1 MSFAALMALSA
12 SQTKESQSAVQTAL
26 LQRQRNEEIRRKKRE
41 ELDRKEREEAAKFRQ
56 KIFEDEKKQREL
68 QLQKETEMRL
78 LEEEQA
84 RREEEQRKMLLYG
97 PKKAKSGSKW
107 PSSSGNSKE
116 HATRPRLR
124 SNEENGSR
132 SGSPAMA
139 LTREEKRQRRVE
151 SEMRRGYALK
161 RAATSS
167 GYHKAGRRLP
177 GGAIDATS
185 APTSDSCN
193 SSQSVKARLS
203 ALPNTLTKLNIHKR
217 DTRTIDEILQ
227 DRAKAKTATLDGDD
241 AKEFNDWFGKGK
253 KDTGKASAQV
263 STAAPSRACSGSSSP
278 GPSASSECFDGKTH
292 SHRYFIFDFVGSV
305 NSGASKTSTAPKSA
319 VLSFSK
325 TSQSRGTDSSQSL
338 RAEVKSKS
346 TSIFTPPVKSQACKP
361 LSAARSAGSTKKR
374 PRSPSSSLSPPPP
387 KRRPVSA
394 DEGSYSNEIW
404 KLFGKDRSKYVEQD
418 VYSDDDDMEVGAGVL
433 EKEELRRSVISLPSR
448 ITALTKIPS
457 VRVSPEKR
465 TKRPLSR
472 RSATRKKNAA
482 RRRKEK

>member
-12 SQTKESQSAVQTAL
+12 SQTKESQSAVQIAL
-26 LQRQRNEEIRRKKRE
+26 LQRQHNEELRRKRRE
-41 ELDRKEREEAAKFRQ
+41 ELDRKELEEAAKLRQ
-56 KIFEDEKKQREL
+56 KRFEDEKKQREL

-84 RREEEQRKMLLYG
+84 RREEEQRKILLYG
-97 PKKAKSGSKW
+97 PKKAKSGPKW
-107 PSSSGNSKE
+107 PSSGGNSKE
-116 HATRPRLR
+116 YVPRPRLR
-124 SNEENGSR
+124 SDEENGSR

-185 APTSDSCN
+185 APTSDNCN
-193 SSQSVKARLS
+193 GSQSVKARLS
-203 ALPNTLTKLNIHKR
+203 ALPNTLTKLNVHKR

-253 KDTGKASAQV
+253 KDTGKTSAQV

-278 GPSASSECFDGKTH
+278 GPSAS
-292 SHRYFIFDFVGSV
+292 RSV

-325 TSQSRGTDSSQSL
+325 TSQSKGADSLQSS
-338 RAEVKSKS
+338 RTEVKPKS
-346 TSIFTPPVKSQACKP
+346 TSIFTPLVKSQACKP
-361 LSAARSAGSTKKR
+361 LSAARSTGSTKKR

-387 KRRPVSA
+387 KRRPVLA
-394 DEGSYSNEIW
+394 DGESYSNEIW

-418 VYSDDDDMEVGAGVL
+418 VYSDDEDMEVGAGAL
-433 EKEELRRSVISLPSR
+433 EREELRSARLAR
-448 ITALTKIPS
+448 KEDEAALEQ
-457 VRVSPEKR
+457 EKR
-465 TKRPLSR
+465 HEEEKR
-472 RSATRKKNAA
+472 RKKKEREMKE
-482 RRRKEK
+482 RRG

>member
-12 SQTKESQSAVQTAL
+12 SQTKESQSAVQIAL
-26 LQRQRNEEIRRKKRE
+26 LQRQHNEELRRKKRE
-41 ELDRKEREEAAKFRQ
+41 ELDRKELEEAAKLRQ
-56 KIFEDEKKQREL
+56 KRFEDEKKQREL

-84 RREEEQRKMLLYG
+84 RREEEQRKILLYG
-97 PKKAKSGSKW
+97 PKKAKSGPKW
-107 PSSSGNSKE
+107 PLSSGNSKE
-116 HATRPRLR
+116 YAPRPRLR
-124 SNEENGSR
+124 SDEENGSR

-151 SEMRRGYALK
+151 SEMRRGYAHK

-185 APTSDSCN
+185 APTSDNCSG
-193 SSQSVKARLS
+193 SQSVKARLS

-253 KDTGKASAQV
+253 KDNGKISAHV

-278 GPSASSECFDGKTH
+278 GPSAS
-292 SHRYFIFDFVGSV
+292 RSV
-305 NSGASKTSTAPKSA
+305 NSSASKTLTAPKSA

-325 TSQSRGTDSSQSL
+325 TSQSKGADSSQLL
-338 RAEVKSKS
+338 RTEVKPKS
-346 TSIFTPPVKSQACKP
+346 TSILTPAVKSQACKP
-361 LSAARSAGSTKKR
+361 LSAARSAGSIKKR

-387 KRRPVSA
+387 KRRPVPA
-394 DEGSYSNEIW
+394 DGESYSNEIW

-418 VYSDDDDMEVGAGVL
+418 VYSDDEDMEVGAGVL
-433 EKEELRRSVISLPSR
+433 EREELRSARLAR
-448 ITALTKIPS
+448 KEDEAALEQ
-457 VRVSPEKR
+457 EKR
-465 TKRPLSR
+465 HEEEK
-472 RSATRKKNAA
+472 
-482 RRRKEK
+482 RRRKKEREMKERRG

>member
-26 LQRQRNEEIRRKKRE
+26 LQRQRNEESKRKRRE
-41 ELDRKEREEAAKFRQ
+41 ELDRKELEEAAKLRQ
-56 KIFEDEKKQREL
+56 KIFEDEKKLREL
-68 QLQKETEMRL
+68 QLKKETEMRL

-84 RREEEQRKMLLYG
+84 RREEEQRKALLYG
-97 PKKAKSGSKW
+97 PKKAKSGLKW
-107 PSSSGNSKE
+107 PSSNGISKE
-116 HATRPRLR
+116 HVPRPRLR
-124 SNEENGSR
+124 SDEENGSR

-151 SEMRRGYALK
+151 YEMRRGYAFK

-185 APTSDSCN
+185 APASDSCN

-203 ALPNTLTKLNIHKR
+203 ALPNTLTKLNVHKR

-253 KDTGKASAQV
+253 KDTGKTSTQA
-263 STAAPSRACSGSSSP
+263 STAAPSRACSGSGSSSP
-278 GPSASSECFDGKTH
+278 GPSAS
-292 SHRYFIFDFVGSV
+292 RSV
-305 NSGASKTSTAPKSA
+305 NSGASKTSTASKSA

-325 TSQSRGTDSSQSL
+325 TSQSKGADNSQSL
-338 RAEVKSKS
+338 RTEVKPKS
-346 TSIFTPPVKSQACKP
+346 TSTFTPPAKSQACKP
-361 LSAARSAGSTKKR
+361 LSAARSIGSTKKR
-374 PRSPSSSLSPPPP
+374 ARSPSSSLSPPPP

-394 DEGSYSNEIW
+394 DAESYSNEIW

-418 VYSDDDDMEVGAGVL
+418 VYSDDEDMEVGAGVL
-433 EKEELRRSVISLPSR
+433 EREELRSARLAR
-448 ITALTKIPS
+448 KEDEAALEQ
-457 VRVSPEKR
+457 EKR
-465 TKRPLSR
+465 HEEEKR
-472 RSATRKKNAA
+472 RKKKEREMKE
-482 RRRKEK
+482 RRG

>member
-12 SQTKESQSAVQTAL
+12 SQTKESQSAVQIAL
-26 LQRQRNEEIRRKKRE
+26 LQRQHNEELRRKRRE
-41 ELDRKEREEAAKFRQ
+41 ELDRKELEEAAKLRQ
-56 KIFEDEKKQREL
+56 KRFEDEKKQREL
-68 QLQKETEMRL
+68 QLQKEAEMRL

-84 RREEEQRKMLLYG
+84 RREEEQRKILLYG
-97 PKKAKSGSKW
+97 PKKAKSGPKW
-107 PSSSGNSKE
+107 HLSNGNSKE
-116 HATRPRLR
+116 YVPRPRLR
-124 SNEENGSR
+124 SDEENGSR

-161 RAATSS
+161 RSATSS

-185 APTSDSCN
+185 APTSDNCN
-193 SSQSVKARLS
+193 GSQSVKARLS

-253 KDTGKASAQV
+253 KDNGKISAHV

-278 GPSASSECFDGKTH
+278 GPSAS
-292 SHRYFIFDFVGSV
+292 RSV

-325 TSQSRGTDSSQSL
+325 TSQSKGADSSQLL
-338 RAEVKSKS
+338 RTEAKPKS
-346 TSIFTPPVKSQACKP
+346 TSIFTPALKSQACKP

-374 PRSPSSSLSPPPP
+374 PRSPSLSLSPPPP

-394 DEGSYSNEIW
+394 DGESYSNEIW

-418 VYSDDDDMEVGAGVL
+418 VYSDDEDMEVGAGVL
-433 EKEELRRSVISLPSR
+433 EREELRSARLAR
-448 ITALTKIPS
+448 REDEAALEQ
-457 VRVSPEKR
+457 EKR
-465 TKRPLSR
+465 HEEEK
-472 RSATRKKNAA
+472 
-482 RRRKEK
+482 RRRKKEREMKERRG